1 MYLKSG
7 KELFELNWK
16 ILIMTQWWQLLISK
30 NNILPKYVF
39 VCLIKTIALH
49 LHIKE
54 WILNTTLGNVEKILA
69 TQQMTKYSLWI
80 KNVLQWGL
88 NPRNIHLSCTT
99 VSEHLIKRF
108 LSHVGK
114 RNLYSLYII
123 YSCIT
128 MQCSTIVHYL
138 HEQYMVAYIILCG
151 IVTTPFNTVL
161 TKTEHFKSE
170 VCGLLYGITLYCTV
184 VFSIPTSSEKM
195 P

>member
-108 LSHVGK
+108 LSHVG
-114 RNLYSLYII
+114 NAIYIHYI
-123 YSCIT
+123 SYIHAL
-128 MQCSTIVHYL
+128 QCNVAQLSTTCMNSIWWH
-138 HEQYMVAYIILCG
+138 I
-151 IVTTPFNTVL
+151 
-161 TKTEHFKSE
+161 
-170 VCGLLYGITLYCTV
+170 LYCV
-184 VFSIPTSSEKM
+184 VLWPPPLTQS
-195 P
+195 